1 MFTTRLFQDQTST
14 SADNVAN
21 QLREEILRGTLKV
34 DQVLRQ
40 DKIASRLG
48 TSTIPVREAL
58 FKLNAEGLVEF
69 IPNRGAFVLRLSGS
83 ELQEIYT
90 LRLSLETLALKNA
103 IGRYTDQILGAA
115 ERILYQMDSEKDIIN
130 WGELN
135 WQFHRTLLEPADMP
149 RLIGILR
156 SLHLNIIRFL
166 LQNVSTPEEFELRA
180 KHRAEHFAL
189 LKACR
194 DRDAEIS
201 EILLERHL
209 SQTTSLLLRFLEQ

>member
-69 IPNRGAFVLRLSGS
+69 IPNRGAFVSRLSGT
-83 ELQEIYT
+83 ELQ
-90 LRLSLETLALKNA
+90 
-103 IGRYTDQILGAA
+103 
-115 ERILYQMDSEKDIIN
+115 
-130 WGELN
+130 
-135 WQFHRTLLEPADMP
+135 
-149 RLIGILR
+149 
-156 SLHLNIIRFL
+156 
-166 LQNVSTPEEFELRA
+166 
-180 KHRAEHFAL
+180 
-189 LKACR
+189 
-194 DRDAEIS
+194 
-201 EILLERHL
+201 
-209 SQTTSLLLRFLEQ
+209 